1 MLSNKRVDII
11 VNFDTANIKKDGK
24 KLIIIP
30 KMKVQSIIIR
40 GNDNN
45 SKRSFGLNLS
55 KFK

>member
-11 VNFDTANIKKDGK
+11 VNFDTANVKKDGK

-30 KMKVQSIIIR
+30 KMKVQSIIVR
-40 GNDNN
+40 GSHNN
-45 SKRSFGLNLS
+45 SRRSFGLNLS